1 MKHET
6 LFALMV
12 LKEADDGCCYS
23 NEANDIYYLYTT
35 KERAQ
40 KDMNDYIKK
49 MYNRWVENQRLG
61 IMDGEEEDLSIE
73 DLGDKKILYNEADCH
88 AIEVKIVERKVIE

>member
-12 LKEADDGCCYS
+12 LKEADGCYS
-23 NEANDIYYLYTT
+23 NDIYYLYTT